1 MAILGAVFVRNES
14 LGAVRLDADD
24 FFDPRHRVVFR
35 AMRTL
40 AAKGSKIDPPLVCSE
55 VAKLGPLAGAVGID
69 FLSDLVNAQYAVDNI
84 ESYADVVRDAAITRS
99 VRLAA
104 SEVLSAPAEGA
115 ELLEL
120 ARRQLGRLETL
131 AAGSSPP
138 SARRAADLVDDII
151 AEAALPW
158 VSTGIAGL
166 DARLGGGFRAK
177 MLHLLVAGTG
187 KGKTSLAV
195 QITARHSETSPA
207 LYYSGELTG
216 AQLAA
221 RVIAQRT
228 GASWADVLRAQ
239 IPPAV
244 MRSVLGPLQL
254 DIIGRCPSPITAL
267 RRAIDAMLAR
277 GNGVPLVVVD
287 YAQLIADIGD
297 DNRLAVMAATRELLS
312 IAESKDIVLLVL
324 SQGSR
329 ASSKA
334 MREGSGSAEDYTEA
348 GAETSELEK
357 SAGTMIVLVYATEDG
372 VTTHEVTAM
381 IPKGRMSGSGRVG
394 LRFHG
399 PSGRW
404 EDLGVVPVSPAEQK
418 EARVDRAVLA
428 AIASASSKPTREALR
443 SGGVV
448 GARGTTVD
456 KSVKRLLEHRHLIV
470 ETQEERK
477 WADGR
482 RRMVKV
488 LEINPLRRQEVSDA

>member
-40 AAKGSKIDPPLVCSE
+40 AAKGSRIDPPLVCSE

-84 ESYADVVRDAAITRS
+84 ESYADVVRDAAITRT

-131 AAGSSPP
+131 AAGSSAPA
-138 SARRAADLVDDII
+138 ARRAVDLVDDII

-158 VSTGIAGL
+158 VSTGIASL
-166 DARLGGGFRAK
+166 DERLGGGLRAK

-195 QITARHSETSPA
+195 QMNALHSETGPS

-228 GASWADVLRAQ
+228 GASWRDVMKGQ
-239 IPPAV
+239 IPPHV
-244 MRSVLGPLQL
+244 MRSVLGPLNL
-254 DIIGRCPSPITAL
+254 RIIGRCPAPITAL
-267 RRAIDAMLAR
+267 RRAIDAMLAE
-277 GNGVPLVVVD
+277 NAGVPFVVVD
-287 YAQLIADIGD
+287 YAQLIADIGE
-297 DNRLAVMAATRELLS
+297 DNRLAVMAATRELLA
-312 IAESKDIVLLVL
+312 IAESKPIVLLVL

-404 EDLGVVPVSPAEQK
+404 EDLGFAPVTPAEQK

-428 AIASASSKPTREALR
+428 AVAIASTKPTKKALR
-443 SGGVV
+443 SGGVP
-448 GARGTTVD
+448 GHRGTSVD
-456 KSVKRLLEHRHLIV
+456 QAIKRLTDAELLI
-470 ETQEERK
+470 EKNEPRK
-477 WADGR
+477 WSDGR
-482 RRMVKV
+482 VRAVRVY
-488 LEINPLRRQEVSDA
+488 EINPLRRQEVSDA